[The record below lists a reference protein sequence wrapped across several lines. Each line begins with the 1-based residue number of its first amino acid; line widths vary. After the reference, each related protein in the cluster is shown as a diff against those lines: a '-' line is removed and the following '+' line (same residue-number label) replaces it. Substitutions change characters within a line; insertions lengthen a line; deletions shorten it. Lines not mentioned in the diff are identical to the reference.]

1 MANSITALDIVS
13 MGIGDTNSLPSSAL
27 QALNT
32 ADVILGAEHHFAS
45 LRLPQFNSGFNAK
58 DLEAKQTHYA
68 SPFSDVK
75 QQLLSFCG
83 RVVVLASGDCLYFG
97 IGQWINTHFSDLA
110 PTFHANVSS
119 IQAACHLISKA
130 WQTLT
135 VLSAHGRPL
144 TNIRSELK
152 NHRLYGLLTDK
163 NSQPKDVA
171 LILRHAGFDDSS
183 LWVCEAMGTSKQRVR
198 QYSVKELLDQT
209 ELAANTHPDINNATR
224 KDLPTE
230 FHPLHVTIFET
241 SGIGNILPEFP
252 GIPDADFSTDGD
264 KQGSGLLTKKEV
276 RLNILSLLQP
286 TAGDVGWDVGAGC
299 GGVSVEW
306 AHWNKEGKVYAI
318 EYHADRLPHL
328 LENQQRFGVGNNL
341 HIIEGRAPLALKSLP
356 TPQKIFVGGSGGDL
370 PSILSLCWE
379 RLDIKGKL
387 VIACVTE
394 NNKSTAQAFAQSLDT
409 DSDKPS
415 ATTDV
420 VQVSVARGDTIANQ
434 LILRPLLPV
443 LLISI
448 TKIRQQH

>member
-1 MANSITALDIVS
+1 MTNSITALDIVS

-45 LRLPQFNSGFNAK
+45 LKQAQFDSDFNAK
-58 DLEAKQTHYA
+58 EVHYA

-83 RVVVLASGDCLYFG
+83 RVVVLASGDSLYFG
-97 IGQWINTHFSDLA
+97 IGQWINTYFSDLA
-110 PTFHANVSS
+110 PTFHANISS
-119 IQAACHLISKA
+119 IQSACHLISKA

-135 VLSAHGRPL
+135 VLTAHGRPL

-209 ELAANTHPDINNATR
+209 ELAPNGQHTQNIPSN
-224 KDLPTE
+224 DLPTD

-241 SGIGNILPEFP
+241 SGVGNILPEFP

-276 RLNILSLLQP
+276 RLNILSLLKP

-306 AHWNKEGKVYAI
+306 ARWNKEGKVYAI

-341 HIIEGRAPLALKSLP
+341 QIIEGRAPLALKNLP
-356 TPQKIFVGGSGGDL
+356 TPQKVFIGGSGGDL
-370 PSILSLCWE
+370 PSILTLCWE

-394 NNKSTAQAFAQSLDT
+394 NNKSTALAFAQSLDT
-409 DSDKPS
+409 DSGKPS
-415 ATTDV
+415 ATTDI
-420 VQVSVARGDTIANQ
+420 VQVSVARGDAIANQ